1 MDVPGDCLRRLRGEE
16 TMESLYGGALHRRVT
31 IVDLAAAKKRG
42 EKWAML
48 TAYESMTAEIFDEA
62 GIPVLLVGDS
72 AGNNFLGEENTIPVT
87 VDELIPLA
95 RAVVRGSK
103 RAMVVADL
111 PFGSYEASP
120 ELALATS
127 IRFFKESGVMAVK
140 LEGAHIETVKKLV
153 GSGIPVMGHL
163 GLTPQSMH
171 QLGGYRVQGRTDG
184 DAILEAALAL
194 EAAGAFAIVLELVP
208 AELAARITA
217 ALAIPTVG
225 IGAGVNC
232 DSQVLV
238 WTDLMGI
245 TKKAPKLA
253 KAYRNLR
260 AEMLA
265 ATTEFADDVRA
276 GNFPAE
282 AQTFN

>member
-1 MDVPGDCLRRLRGEE
+1 MTPISG
-16 TMESLYGGALHRRVT
+16 ESLYGGAVHRRVT

-103 RAMVVADL
+103 RALVVADL
-111 PFGSYEASP
+111 PFGSYEASA

-140 LEGAHIETVKKLV
+140 LEGAHTETVKKLV
-153 GSGIPVMGHL
+153 ASGIPVMGHL

-184 DAILEAALAL
+184 DAIVEAALAL

-208 AELAARITA
+208 KELAARITA
-217 ALAIPTVG
+217 ALTIPTVG

-232 DSQVLV
+232 DAQVLV

-265 ATTEFADDVRA
+265 ATMEFADDVRA
-276 GNFPAE
+276 GNFPTA
-282 AQTFN
+282 AQSFN

>member
-1 MDVPGDCLRRLRGEE
+1 
-16 TMESLYGGALHRRVT
+16 MESLYGGAVHRRIT
-31 IVDLAAAKKRG
+31 IVDLAAAKKCG

-103 RAMVVADL
+103 RALVVADL
-111 PFGSYEASP
+111 PFGSYEASA

-127 IRFFKESGVMAVK
+127 IRFFKESGAMAVK

-153 GSGIPVMGHL
+153 ASGIPVMGHL

-184 DAILEAALAL
+184 DAIVEAALAL

-208 AELAARITA
+208 AELAARITS
-217 ALAIPTVG
+217 ALSIPTVG

-232 DSQVLV
+232 DAQVLV

-265 ATTEFADDVRA
+265 ATTEFAEDVRA
-276 GNFPAE
+276 GTFPTE

>member
-1 MDVPGDCLRRLRGEE
+1 MTPING
-16 TMESLYGGALHRRVT
+16 ESLYGGAVHRRVT

-48 TAYESMTAEIFDEA
+48 TSYESMTAEIFDEA

-103 RAMVVADL
+103 RALVVADL
-111 PFGSYEASP
+111 PFGSYEAST

-140 LEGAHIETVKKLV
+140 LEGAHNETVKKLV
-153 GSGIPVMGHL
+153 ASGIPVMGHL

-208 AELAARITA
+208 AELATRITA
-217 ALAIPTVG
+217 ALSIPTIG

-232 DSQVLV
+232 DAQVLV

-276 GNFPAE
+276 GNFPTE
-282 AQTFN
+282 AQSFN

>member
-1 MDVPGDCLRRLRGEE
+1 
-16 TMESLYGGALHRRVT
+16 MESLYGGALHRRVT

-140 LEGAHIETVKKLV
+140 LEGAHLETVKKLV

-184 DAILEAALAL
+184 DAILDAALAL

-208 AELAARITA
+208 AELATKITE
-217 ALAIPTVG
+217 ALSIPTVG

-232 DSQVLV
+232 DAQVLV

-276 GNFPAE
+276 GNFPTE

>member
-1 MDVPGDCLRRLRGEE
+1 MTPTNG
-16 TMESLYGGALHRRVT
+16 ESLYGGAVHRRVT

-103 RAMVVADL
+103 RALVVADL

-127 IRFFKESGVMAVK
+127 IRFFKESGAMAVK
-140 LEGAHIETVKKLV
+140 LEGAHTESVKKLV
-153 GSGIPVMGHL
+153 ASGIPVMGHL

-208 AELAARITA
+208 AELASRITA
-217 ALAIPTVG
+217 ALSIPTVG

-232 DSQVLV
+232 DAQVLV
-238 WTDLMGI
+238 WTDLMGL

-253 KAYRNLR
+253 KA
-260 AEMLA
+260 
-265 ATTEFADDVRA
+265 
-276 GNFPAE
+276 
-282 AQTFN
+282 

>member
-1 MDVPGDCLRRLRGEE
+1 MTPVNG
-16 TMESLYGGALHRRVT
+16 ESLYGGALHRRVT

-95 RAVVRGSK
+95 RAVVRGSQ
-103 RAMVVADL
+103 RALVVADL

-127 IRFFKESGVMAVK
+127 IRFFKESGAMAVK

-153 GSGIPVMGHL
+153 ASGIPVMGHL

-208 AELAARITA
+208 AELATRITA
-217 ALAIPTVG
+217 ALSIPTIG

-232 DSQVLV
+232 DAQVLV

-276 GNFPAE
+276 GNFPTE

>member
-1 MDVPGDCLRRLRGEE
+1 MTPSNGE
-16 TMESLYGGALHRRVT
+16 SFYGGAVHRRVT

-103 RAMVVADL
+103 RALVVADL
-111 PFGSYEASP
+111 PFGSYEASA

-127 IRFFKESGVMAVK
+127 IRFFKESGAMAVK

-153 GSGIPVMGHL
+153 ASGIPVMGHL

-184 DAILEAALAL
+184 DAIVEAALAL

-208 AELAARITA
+208 AELAARITS
-217 ALAIPTVG
+217 ALSIPTVG

-232 DSQVLV
+232 DAQVLV

-276 GNFPAE
+276 GNFPTE

>member
-1 MDVPGDCLRRLRGEE
+1 
-16 TMESLYGGALHRRVT
+16 
-31 IVDLAAAKKRG
+31 
-42 EKWAML
+42 
-48 TAYESMTAEIFDEA
+48 
-62 GIPVLLVGDS
+62 
-72 AGNNFLGEENTIPVT
+72 
-87 VDELIPLA
+87 
-95 RAVVRGSK
+95 
-103 RAMVVADL
+103 MVVADL

-127 IRFFKESGVMAVK
+127 VRFFKESGVMAVK
-140 LEGAHIETVKKLV
+140 LEGAHYESVKKLV
-153 GSGIPVMGHL
+153 ASGIPVMGHL

-171 QLGGYRVQGRTDG
+171 QLGGYKVQGRTDG
-184 DAILEAALAL
+184 DVILEAALAL
-194 EAAGAFAIVLELVP
+194 QAAGAFAIVLELVP
-208 AELAARITA
+208 AELAARITS
-217 ALAIPTVG
+217 ALSIPIIG

-232 DSQVLV
+232 DAQVLV

-265 ATTEFADDVRA
+265 ATNEFADDVRS
-276 GNFPAE
+276 GNFPTE

>member
-1 MDVPGDCLRRLRGEE
+1 MAQ
-16 TMESLYGGALHRRVT
+16 TTSLYGGAQHRRVT
-31 IVDLAAAKKRG
+31 ILDLASAKARG
-42 EKWAML
+42 EKWPML
-48 TAYESMTAEIFDEA
+48 TAYEQLTAEIFDEA

-103 RAMVVADL
+103 RALVVADL
-111 PFGSYEASP
+111 PFGSYEASAD
-120 ELALATS
+120 LALATS

-153 GSGIPVMGHL
+153 NSGIPVMGHL

-184 DAILEAALAL
+184 DAIVEAALAL

-208 AELAARITA
+208 AELAQRITS
-217 ALAIPTVG
+217 ALSIPTIG
-225 IGAGVNC
+225 IGAGSEC
-232 DSQVLV
+232 DAQVLV
-238 WTDLMGI
+238 WTDMAGF
-245 TKKAPKLA
+245 TANPPKLA
-253 KAYRNLR
+253 KAYRNMR
-260 AEMLA
+260 ADLLA
-265 ATTEFADDVRA
+265 ATQEFAEEVRS
-276 GNFPAE
+276 GVFPSE
-282 AQTFN
+282 VQTFH

>member
-1 MDVPGDCLRRLRGEE
+1 MTPING
-16 TMESLYGGALHRRVT
+16 ESLYGGAVHRRIT

-103 RAMVVADL
+103 RALVVADL
-111 PFGSYEASP
+111 PFGSYEASA

-153 GSGIPVMGHL
+153 ASGIPVMGHL

-184 DAILEAALAL
+184 DAIVEAALAL

-217 ALAIPTVG
+217 ALSIPTVG
-225 IGAGVNC
+225 IGAGVSC
-232 DSQVLV
+232 DAQVLV

-276 GNFPAE
+276 GNFPTE

>member
-1 MDVPGDCLRRLRGEE
+1 MTPTNG
-16 TMESLYGGALHRRVT
+16 ESLYGGAVHRRVT

-103 RAMVVADL
+103 RALVVADL

-127 IRFFKESGVMAVK
+127 IRFFKESGAMAVK
-140 LEGAHIETVKKLV
+140 LEGAHTESVKKLV
-153 GSGIPVMGHL
+153 ASGIPVMGHL

-208 AELAARITA
+208 AELASRITA
-217 ALAIPTVG
+217 ALSIPTVG

-232 DSQVLV
+232 DAQVLV
-238 WTDLMGI
+238 WTDLMGL

-276 GNFPAE
+276 GNFPTE

>member
-1 MDVPGDCLRRLRGEE
+1 MTPING
-16 TMESLYGGALHRRVT
+16 ESLYGGAVHRRVT

-103 RAMVVADL
+103 RALVVADL
-111 PFGSYEASP
+111 PFGSYESSA

-140 LEGAHIETVKKLV
+140 LEGAHTETVKKLV
-153 GSGIPVMGHL
+153 ASGIPVMGHL

-184 DAILEAALAL
+184 DAIVEAALAL

-208 AELAARITA
+208 KELAARITA
-217 ALAIPTVG
+217 ALSIPTVG

-232 DSQVLV
+232 DAQVLV

-265 ATTEFADDVRA
+265 ATMEFADDVRA
-276 GNFPAE
+276 GNFPTA
-282 AQTFN
+282 AQSFN

>member
-1 MDVPGDCLRRLRGEE
+1 
-16 TMESLYGGALHRRVT
+16 
-31 IVDLAAAKKRG
+31 
-42 EKWAML
+42 
-48 TAYESMTAEIFDEA
+48 
-62 GIPVLLVGDS
+62 
-72 AGNNFLGEENTIPVT
+72 
-87 VDELIPLA
+87 
-95 RAVVRGSK
+95 
-103 RAMVVADL
+103 MVVADL

-120 ELALATS
+120 EIALATS
-127 IRFFKESGVMAVK
+127 IRFFKESGAMAVK
-140 LEGAHIETVKKLV
+140 LEGAHLETVKKLV
-153 GSGIPVMGHL
+153 ASGIPVMGHL

-217 ALAIPTVG
+217 ALSIPTVG
-225 IGAGVNC
+225 IGAGVSC
-232 DSQVLV
+232 DAQVLV

-245 TKKAPKLA
+245 TKNAPKLA

-276 GNFPAE
+276 GKFPTE

>member
-1 MDVPGDCLRRLRGEE
+1 
-16 TMESLYGGALHRRVT
+16 MESLYGGALHRRIT
-31 IVDLAAAKKRG
+31 IVDLADAKSRG

-72 AGNNFLGEENTIPVT
+72 AGNTFLGEENTIPVT

-95 RAVVRGSK
+95 RAVVRGSQ

-127 IRFFKESGVMAVK
+127 VRFFKESGVMAVK

-153 GSGIPVMGHL
+153 SSGIPVMGHL

-265 ATTEFADDVRA
+265 ATTEFADDVRE
-276 GNFPAE
+276 GNFPTE

>member
-1 MDVPGDCLRRLRGEE
+1 MTPING
-16 TMESLYGGALHRRVT
+16 ESLYGGAVHRRVT
-31 IVDLAAAKKRG
+31 IVDLSAAKKRG

-103 RAMVVADL
+103 RALVVADL
-111 PFGSYEASP
+111 PFGSYEATP

-127 IRFFKESGVMAVK
+127 IRFFKESGAMAVK

-153 GSGIPVMGHL
+153 ASGIPVMGHL

-208 AELAARITA
+208 AELASRITA
-217 ALAIPTVG
+217 ALSIPTVG

-232 DSQVLV
+232 DAQVLV
-238 WTDLMGI
+238 WTDLMGL

-265 ATTEFADDVRA
+265 ATSEFADDVRV
-276 GNFPAE
+276 GNFPTE

>member
-1 MDVPGDCLRRLRGEE
+1 MARGPLSRLRGEE

-95 RAVVRGSK
+95 RAVVRGSQ
-103 RAMVVADL
+103 RALVVADL

-127 IRFFKESGVMAVK
+127 IRFFKESGAMAVK
-140 LEGAHIETVKKLV
+140 LEGAHLETVGKLV
-153 GSGIPVMGHL
+153 ASGIPVMGHL

-208 AELAARITA
+208 AELATRITA
-217 ALAIPTVG
+217 ALSIPTIG

-232 DSQVLV
+232 DAQVLV

-276 GNFPAE
+276 GNFPTE